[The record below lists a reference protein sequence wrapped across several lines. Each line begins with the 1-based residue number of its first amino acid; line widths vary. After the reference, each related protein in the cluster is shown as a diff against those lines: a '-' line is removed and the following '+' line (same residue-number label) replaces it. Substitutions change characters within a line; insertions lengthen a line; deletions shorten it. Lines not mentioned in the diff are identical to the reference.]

1 MRSLPKWSVLTL
13 VLAIGGGSLFAAPGD
28 GDDGDGKG
36 KAAKAARDGD
46 KGDGKDSKDKKKKER
61 PVTSL
66 SVEDMQSQ
74 LTVAADKI
82 KVDVRHV
89 MHLREL
95 ARKQKDVIKLTC
107 VNDKLIQI
115 KAQQNIF
122 GAAQVQLQAAL
133 SDGQGDRFAL
143 FTQASEDASAIRK
156 LREEADACLGEGDLS
171 PSETDVDYTSP
182 DIVDDPTKAGDVFQ
196 SGVEPPGYASP
207 FR

>member
-1 MRSLPKWSVLTL
+1 MRFLPKWSFLTL
-13 VLAIGGGSLFAAPGD
+13 ALAIGGGSLLAQPALDPV
-28 GDDGDGKG
+28 
-36 KAAKAARDGD
+36 AKDAGD
-46 KGDGKDSKDKKKKER
+46 KADKADKDKSKKDKQK
-61 PVTSL
+61 PVSSL

-89 MHLREL
+89 MHVREQ

-107 VNDKLIQI
+107 VNDKLIQL

-133 SDGQGDRFAL
+133 TDGQGDRFGL
-143 FTQASEDASAIRK
+143 FTQISEGADGIRK

-171 PSETDVDYTSP
+171 PSETDVDVTSP
-182 DIVDDPTKAGDVFQ
+182 DIVDDPTKSGDVFQ
-196 SGVEPPGYASP
+196 PGVEPPGYASP
-207 FR
+207 FT